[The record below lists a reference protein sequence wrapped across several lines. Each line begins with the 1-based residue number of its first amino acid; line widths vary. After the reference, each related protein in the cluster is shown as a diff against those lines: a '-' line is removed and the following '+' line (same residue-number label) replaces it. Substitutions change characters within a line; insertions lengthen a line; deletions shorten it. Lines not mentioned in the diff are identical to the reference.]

1 MNENKQPAL
10 VLASSSKYRRA
21 QMRRLGLE
29 HVACTPGVRETP
41 HAGESVESL
50 VERLSKAKAEAVAPR
65 YPEALI
71 IGSDECASL
80 DDELIGK
87 PGGFA
92 RARAQLLA
100 CSGRTLVFHTGVC
113 VLDARARRHWFENVQ
128 TRVRFRRLTRARIES
143 YLRRDEPYDCA
154 GSFRSEGLGGFLCE
168 SIESDDPTALPGLP
182 VIALSRLLEKA
193 GFHLL

>member
-41 HAGESVESL
+41 LAGESVERL

-65 YPEALI
+65 YPQALI

-80 DDELIGK
+80 GDEPVGK
-87 PGGFA
+87 PGDFA

-113 VLDARARRHWFENVQ
+113 VFDARARRHWFENVQ
-128 TRVRFRRLTRARIES
+128 TRVRFRRLSRAQIES

-168 SIESDDPTALPGLP
+168 RIESDDPTALPGLP
-182 VIALSRLLEKA
+182 VIALSRLLEQA
-193 GFHLL
+193 GFQTL

>member
-1 MNENKQPAL
+1 MNQHKRPAL

-29 HVACTPGVRETP
+29 CAVRTPGVCETP
-41 HAGESVESL
+41 LAGEAVEDL
-50 VERLSKAKAEAVAPR
+50 VERLSKAKADAVAPH

-80 DDELIGK
+80 DAELIGK
-87 PGGFA
+87 PGDFE

-113 VLDARARRHWFENVQ
+113 VLDARTRRHWFENVR
-128 TRVRFRRLTRARIES
+128 TRVRFRRLTRARIEA
-143 YLRRDEPYDCA
+143 YLRCDEPYDCA
-154 GSFRSEGLGGFLCE
+154 GSFRSEGRGGFLCDG
-168 SIESDDPTALPGLP
+168 IESDDPTALPGLP
-182 VIALSRLLEKA
+182 VIALSRLLEQA
-193 GFHLL
+193 GFRLW